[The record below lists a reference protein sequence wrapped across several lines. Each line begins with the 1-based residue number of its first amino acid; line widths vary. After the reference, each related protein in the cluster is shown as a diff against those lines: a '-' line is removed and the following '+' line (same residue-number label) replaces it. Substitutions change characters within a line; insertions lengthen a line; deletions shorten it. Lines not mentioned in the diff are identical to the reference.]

1 MTADTDLQEWRRQ
14 WQGEPASASRAA
26 EAERL
31 RQRVLRETRWT
42 KLGLIV
48 PIWITIGVGGGMI
61 WLALTTGLLVHV
73 VLAIE
78 AWLFIA
84 VIWGGCLWIARGT
97 WRPLANTTAAFVDI
111 SIRRRKANL
120 RGTTFGVWLYVFQL
134 LVMKAIVG
142 FVTNETLVDSLTSAH
157 MIIFGWIGLPLIL
170 VALHW
175 FRKRQRAELERL
187 LELERQLKAE

>member
-84 VIWGGCLWIARGT
+84 VIWAGCLWIARGT